1 MYQLI
6 TSKGFF
12 YVNEHPPSFCVF
24 FFGMNRDFLGFQ
36 FLLFLEGKFSF
47 LLLLL
52 LLLLFLFL
60 ERKEI
65 GHIAIKDRRDN

>member
-1 MYQLI
+1 
-6 TSKGFF
+6 
-12 YVNEHPPSFCVF
+12 
-24 FFGMNRDFLGFQ
+24 MNRDFLGFQ